1 MQFGSD
7 VGAGSV
13 TDAPHAR
20 DVGRTYHTLR
30 GSHVGVFTIV
40 LNVLINNVVLTSD
53 RAALPADRETT
64 RTPWNTLNTIRTP
77 INYLSFLLM
86 I

>member
-1 MQFGSD
+1 MRETWAAHTTPF
-7 VGAGSV
+7 AAV
-13 TDAPHAR
+13 TL
-20 DVGRTYHTLR
+20 GF
-30 GSHVGVFTIV
+30 FTIV
-40 LNVLINNVVLTSD
+40 LNVPINNAVLTSD

-64 RTPWNTLNTIRTP
+64 RTPWNTLNAIRIP

>member
-7 VGAGSV
+7 EGAGSV
-13 TDAPHAR
+13 ADAPHAR
-20 DVGRTYHTLR
+20 DAGRTHHTLR

-40 LNVLINNVVLTSD
+40 LNVPINNAVLASD

-64 RTPWNTLNTIRTP
+64 RTPWNTLNAIRTP